1 MKSEIDSLL
10 SNNYFLSPV
19 LLRVFTGTLILN
31 STGLIPYALTIT
43 SFIPHNICL
52 AIRLWLGPVLF
63 SISQSLNSWLA
74 HLVPLGT
81 PALLMPLMVIIE
93 SIRIIIRPL
102 TLRVRLLAN
111 MLAGHLLLSLVGSA
125 LKFNIIRGFV
135 LIAQTRLVVLELAVA
150 FLQRIVFMTLITLY
164 SKE

>member
-1 MKSEIDSLL
+1 
-10 SNNYFLSPV
+10 
-19 LLRVFTGTLILN
+19 
-31 STGLIPYALTIT
+31 
-43 SFIPHNICL
+43 
-52 AIRLWLGPVLF
+52 
-63 SISQSLNSWLA
+63 
-74 HLVPLGT
+74 
-81 PALLMPLMVIIE
+81 MPLMVIIE

-111 MLAGHLLLSLVGSA
+111 MLAGHLLSLVGSA